1 MKTLIAY
8 ASKGKTSENYA
19 HAIEEVLAN
28 KGLEPDVIDLMKGPV
43 DASKYDIIIV
53 GFGVRAGKPYR
64 EAINFLKSDFT
75 GKKVAVFV
83 STLEPENEAK
93 KKYIDSIS
101 NDSLKPISSKA
112 FGGRFKILW
121 KTIDKTD
128 MEKAK
133 KWAIE
138 MSKKF

>member
-19 HAIEEVLAN
+19 HAIEEVLIN
-28 KGLEPDVIDLMKGPV
+28 KGLEPDVIDLMKGPI

-53 GFGVRAGKPYR
+53 GFGVRAGKPYK
-64 EAINFLKSDFT
+64 EALNFLKSDFT

-83 STLEPENEAK
+83 STLEPDFEGK

-101 NDSLKPISSKA
+101 NDSLKIMSSKVL
-112 FGGRFKILW
+112 GGKFKILW